1 MKTIYR
7 ITMMAVLAAGTALA
21 PLSTAAAG
29 DETTEVVADDCQAK
43 PVDGGIDL
51 SATPRT
57 CFEIYSIT
65 GQRLKSATVEGGTV
79 KVELPKGCYIVRCAK
94 WSKKVIVK

>member
-1 MKTIYR
+1 MKTLYR
-7 ITMMAVLAAGTALA
+7 IAMMAVVAAGAALA
-21 PLSTAAAG
+21 PLPMVA
-29 DETTEVVADDCQAK
+29 DDDHTEIVADDCQAQ